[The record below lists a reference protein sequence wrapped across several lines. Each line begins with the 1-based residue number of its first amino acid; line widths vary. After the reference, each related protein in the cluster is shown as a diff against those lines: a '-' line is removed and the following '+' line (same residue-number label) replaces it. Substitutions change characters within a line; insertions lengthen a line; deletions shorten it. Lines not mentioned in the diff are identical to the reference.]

1 MLRKAEFV
9 ILLLLSLL
17 FNSCY
22 YQSQNK
28 TNAWDIYNDVGNE
41 SFFSLHHYSQNS
53 NFIVVADSIVLI
65 CQQPDELPFD
75 SLTIYKDD
83 CIVVADVMQLPINED
98 DSVWVKVARDQ
109 YTQGWISERKLLSM
123 VVPPDPV
130 SYFISL
136 FSYVPLLFIITT
148 VLFLV
153 ITYYKKKVCNHDVY
167 FVHINDI
174 KSFYPTLLTVLIAI
188 ASVYYA
194 TLKMV
199 DFETCRHFY
208 FYPSLNPFDLPLQ
221 LCLLIMLS
229 WLIFIVLIATIEE
242 VFKKLNANNAVVY
255 LIGLLMICLLN
266 FLVYTI
272 LTPYYIGYFL
282 LVIYILWSYKFVA
295 KMFKNKFI
303 CGNCGQEL
311 IEKGVCP
318 KCNYFNK

>member
-41 SFFSLHHYSQNS
+41 SFFTLHHYSQNS
-53 NFIVVADSIVLI
+53 NFVVVADSIVLI

-75 SLTIYKDD
+75 SLTVYKDD

-123 VVPPDPV
+123 VAPPDPI

-136 FSYVPLLFIITT
+136 FSYVPLVFIFIT
-148 VLFLV
+148 VLFLI
-153 ITYYKKKVCNHDVY
+153 ITYYKKKLRKHNIY
-167 FVHINDI
+167 FVLLNDI
-174 KSFYPTLLTVLIAI
+174 KSFYPTLLTILIAI

-208 FYPSLNPFDLPLQ
+208 YYPSLNPFDLPLQ
-221 LCLLIMLS
+221 LCLFIMLS
-229 WLIFIVLIATIEE
+229 WLILIVLIATIEE
-242 VFKKLNANNAVVY
+242 VFRNLNANDAAVY
-255 LIGLLMICLLN
+255 LLGLFMICLLN
-266 FLVYTI
+266 YIVFTT
-272 LTPYYIGYFL
+272 LTPYYIGFFL
-282 LVIYILWSYKFVA
+282 LVLYIFWSCKLVC
-295 KMFKNKFI
+295 KMFKSKYT

-311 IEKGVCP
+311 SEKGVCP
-318 KCNYFNK
+318 NCHYINK

>member
-9 ILLLLSLL
+9 ILLLLTLL

-53 NFIVVADSIVLI
+53 NFVVIADSIVLI

-75 SLTIYKDD
+75 SLTIYKED
-83 CIVVADVMQLPINED
+83 CIVVADVMQLPINEE

-153 ITYYKKKVCNHDVY
+153 ITYYKKKVCNHGVY
-167 FVHINDI
+167 FVLINDI

-208 FYPSLNPFDLPLQ
+208 FYTGYTDRRDQP
-221 LCLLIMLS
+221 LCLCRSCRHRRLCRLRHRPVRQPLFGS
-229 WLIFIVLIATIEE
+229 PAHQHCAQQHQQVEGPRAAHLP
-242 VFKKLNANNAVVY
+242 
-255 LIGLLMICLLN
+255 GLLCHARMH
-266 FLVYTI
+266 
-272 LTPYYIGYFL
+272 
-282 LVIYILWSYKFVA
+282 S
-295 KMFKNKFI
+295 
-303 CGNCGQEL
+303 
-311 IEKGVCP
+311 CP
-318 KCNYFNK
+318 PDRRLHLSDGPVRRCVPRAGRLRC